1 MIVSSLQF
9 IFPLFL
15 RMKLIF
21 LVLLGCGCMYPQKV
35 FKEKTIIIS
44 ANQSVSV
51 SELGLTI
58 KNQGCGRQWV
68 STNGEPA
75 YERAFCDI
83 TVKTKDSTYH
93 FNPARNQFFIKN
105 IQFDIEKMN
114 PWGRVEDS
122 IPPGGCRIKVSKLPD
137 TSR

>member
-1 MIVSSLQF
+1 MKSL
-9 IFPLFL
+9 
-15 RMKLIF
+15 
-21 LVLLGCGCMYPQKV
+21 
-35 FKEKTIIIS
+35 EKIEE
-44 ANQSVSV
+44 NR
-51 SELGLTI
+51 